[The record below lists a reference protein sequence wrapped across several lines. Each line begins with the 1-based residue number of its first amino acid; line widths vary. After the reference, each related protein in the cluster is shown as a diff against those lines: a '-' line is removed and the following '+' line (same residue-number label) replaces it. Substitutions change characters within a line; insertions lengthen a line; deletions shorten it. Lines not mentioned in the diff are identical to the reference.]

1 MSMDA
6 RPYRLFDIELV
17 RKTPLSPHMA
27 RLTFGGPS
35 VRGMRTCAADQRI
48 KLFFPNAAGEQ
59 AALEDRPDWY
69 AIYKTQDIA
78 ARPPMRTYTIR
89 ALRPEAAEVDV
100 DFVLHGETGPAS
112 RWALNA
118 RPGERLQ
125 MTAPN
130 AGFQGDPA
138 GYEWK
143 PPAKLSHVLLIADET
158 ALPALAGILEDL
170 AARPAPP
177 RTQAFVEI
185 PDPDDALPTVT
196 WPGLDLAWMP
206 RGPAAHGARMIEAL
220 ATAEVPAAA
229 QAAPLE
235 TVGDIDIES
244 VLPWERASQAAAG
257 FYAWVAGESA
267 AVMAIRR
274 DLVQTRGLD
283 RRSIN
288 LMGYWRLGRA
298 LD

>member
-1 MSMDA
+1 MDA
-6 RPYRLFDIELV
+6 RPYRLFDVELV
-17 RKTPLSPHMA
+17 RKTELSPHMA
-27 RLTFGGPS
+27 RLTFGGPA
-35 VRGMRTCAADQRI
+35 VRRMRTCAADQRI
-48 KLFFPNAAGEQ
+48 KLFFPNAAGER

-89 ALRPEAAEVDV
+89 HLRADEGEVDV

-118 RPGERLQ
+118 QPGERLQ

-130 AGFQGDPA
+130 AGFAGDPA

-143 PPAKLSHVLLIADET
+143 PPAELSQVLLIADET
-158 ALPALAGILEDL
+158 ALPALAGILDEL
-170 AARPAPP
+170 AARPKPP
-177 RTQAFVEI
+177 RAQAFVEI
-185 PDPDDALPTVT
+185 PQAEDALPTAS
-196 WPGLDLAWMP
+196 WPGLELEWLP
-206 RGPAAHGARMIEAL
+206 RGAAAHGARMVEAL
-220 ATAEVPAAA
+220 ARAEVPTAAR
-229 QAAPLE
+229 APALE
-235 TVGDIDIES
+235 TVGDIDIET
-244 VLPWERASQAAAG
+244 VLPWERATEGAAG

-274 DLVQTRGLD
+274 ELAQAGGLD

-288 LMGYWRLGRA
+288 LMGYWRLGRI